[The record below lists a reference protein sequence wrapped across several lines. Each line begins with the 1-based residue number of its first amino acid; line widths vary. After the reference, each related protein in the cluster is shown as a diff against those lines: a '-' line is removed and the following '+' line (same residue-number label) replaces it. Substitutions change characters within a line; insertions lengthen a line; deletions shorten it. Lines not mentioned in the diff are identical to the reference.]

1 MKSSQKLT
9 LITTTEQVKWMNLF
23 CLIELTP
30 EIILITTTE
39 LLHSNKPTTGKW
51 ISGSNNLKIDRMNQQ
66 KGKPYIVK
74 WIIVTYNHM

>member
-30 EIILITTTE
+30 EIILKTTTE
-39 LLHSNKPTTGKW
+39 LLHSNKPTTGK
-51 ISGSNNLKIDRMNQQ
+51 
-66 KGKPYIVK
+66 
-74 WIIVTYNHM
+74 